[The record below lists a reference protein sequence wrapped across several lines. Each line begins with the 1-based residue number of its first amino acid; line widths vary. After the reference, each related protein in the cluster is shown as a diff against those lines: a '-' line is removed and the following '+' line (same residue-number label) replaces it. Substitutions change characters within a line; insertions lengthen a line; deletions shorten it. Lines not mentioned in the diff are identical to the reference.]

1 MADTV
6 NGRTLAKWM
15 AEVDANISKRFGI
28 SVHDL
33 ADTTFWHMWQ
43 DEMTPAEGADEA
55 LANDDLPWLEYE
67 TEESGWWR
75 P

>member
-1 MADTV
+1 MKETV

-15 AEVDANISKRFGI
+15 AEVDANIGKRFGV

-33 ADTTFWHMWQ
+33 ADTNFWDMWQ

-55 LANDDLPWLEYE
+55 LANDDLPWLERE
-67 TEESGWWR
+67 AEFSA
-75 P
+75 